1 MSIYHCSIKII
12 SRAGGRSA
20 VASAAY
26 RSGEKLYNEE
36 TGLMHDFSRKGGVVY
51 TEILLPE
58 NAPDRFR
65 DRQTLWN
72 EVQKVEKRSDAQFAR
87 EVEVAFPVEMNR
99 EEQVRCLHS
108 YVSKNF
114 VSKGMIADIA
124 IHDKG
129 DGNPHAHILL
139 TVRAFDEQKRWSK
152 KQKTVFANARDKEG
166 RPVYDP
172 DLPSYDPK
180 DKEGTAKYRIPVL
193 DKDGNQKT
201 RTRKGK
207 GTEYLWERITISAND
222 WNDHARAE
230 EWRASWAE
238 ECNRFLDPDKQIDH
252 RSYERQGKEM
262 EPTIHEGVAARQMET
277 KGRIAER
284 CDINREIRERNSIR
298 REIRRLAREITETV
312 TEIARGIYERIKK
325 LGRDPGHP
333 YEAGGDGLPYGR
345 DSGGKGDHRDRESE
359 IERTAA
365 RIDAAK
371 RSARIAESKITETD
385 QRIAEIQAEIKRKGE
400 ERNARIRKLMERR
413 SASHR
418 DGEDA
423 GPDRS
428 PSWRERPVEAGSLT
442 WTADDIRTFLA
453 GLDSKERAAEKVRE
467 DREVYGLLYFI
478 ITAVIYGIL
487 FIVISIPV
495 RKYMRFFLK
504 KQADEFTL
512 FLLMFC
518 IAIPVFFVSEIKTV
532 MSLNLTIVMLILF
545 SGCMTVRG
553 ILLMEDKKIRNGILG
568 TAGALTGGFVVMILV
583 ARYAGI
589 GGVIGMLI
597 ASVIIP
603 ATND

>member
-12 SRAGGRSA
+12 SRSGGRSA

-36 TGLMHDFSRKGGVVY
+36 TGLMHDFSQKGGVVY

-99 EEQVRCLHS
+99 EEQISCLHS

-152 KQKTVFANARDKEG
+152 KQKTVFANVRDKEG

-180 DKEGTAKYRIPVL
+180 NKEGTAKYRIPVL

-201 RTRKGK
+201 RIRKGK

-222 WNDHARAE
+222 WNDHAKAE
-230 EWRASWAE
+230 EWRASWAK
-238 ECNRFLDPDKQIDH
+238 ECNRFLDSDKQIDH

-262 EPTIHEGVAARQMET
+262 EPTIHEGVAARQMEA

-312 TEIARGIYERIKK
+312 TEIARRIYERIKK
-325 LGRDPGHP
+325 LGRDSGHP
-333 YEAGGDGLPYGR
+333 YEAGGDGHPYGR
-345 DSGGKGDHRDRESE
+345 DSGGERDRRDRESE
-359 IERTAA
+359 IEKTAG

-413 SASHR
+413 GASHR

-442 WTADDIRTFLA
+442 GTADDIRAFLA
-453 GLDSKERAAEKVRE
+453 SLDSKERAAEKVRE
-467 DREVYGLLYFI
+467 DREADRSRSGSGREQTVEKGKQ
-478 ITAVIYGIL
+478 GIE
-487 FIVISIPV
+487 PEG
-495 RKYMRFFLK
+495 RKSSKR
-504 KQADEFTL
+504 
-512 FLLMFC
+512 
-518 IAIPVFFVSEIKTV
+518 S
-532 MSLNLTIVMLILF
+532 
-545 SGCMTVRG
+545 
-553 ILLMEDKKIRNGILG
+553 
-568 TAGALTGGFVVMILV
+568 
-583 ARYAGI
+583 RYHGPQ
-589 GGVIGMLI
+589 L
-597 ASVIIP
+597 
-603 ATND
+603 